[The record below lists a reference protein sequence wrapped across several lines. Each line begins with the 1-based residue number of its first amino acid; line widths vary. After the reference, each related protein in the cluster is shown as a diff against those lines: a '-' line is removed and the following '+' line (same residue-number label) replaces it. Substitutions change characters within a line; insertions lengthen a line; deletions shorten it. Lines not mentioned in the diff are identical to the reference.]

1 MERFYMLN
9 LIENQM
15 NNYSPAEQTVAYY
28 VLEHPEDVLSMTT
41 KQLAAECQSSEAT
54 IIRFCKRIG
63 INSFKG
69 LKIELAKEISLEG
82 NQDEMNAS
90 PLQFEDDLETVISK
104 VTTKT
109 IQALNN
115 TKSLVSVEQ
124 LDRAV
129 KAMHEG
135 ERIYVYGAGGSSLVA
150 NDLTQKLLRIDFP
163 AFQSNDIHVQMM
175 MAANM
180 TERDILFV
188 VSTSGKTREIL
199 QLLSTAKE
207 KGATTILL
215 TQYGKSPARRMS
227 DVVLTISDEEHN
239 IRIGTMTARIAQL
252 AVIDVLFIALCTKRG
267 SKVYKKIID
276 THQAVQ
282 RMQKQ

>member
-1 MERFYMLN
+1 MERFYMLQ

-15 NNYSPAEQTVAYY
+15 NHYSPAEQSVANF
-28 VLEHPEDVLSMTT
+28 VLEHPEEVLSMTT
-41 KQLAAECQSSEAT
+41 KQLAAACQSSEAT

-69 LKIELAKEISLEG
+69 LKIEIAKEVSLEG
-82 NQDEMNAS
+82 NQHDETAS
-90 PLQFEDDLETVISK
+90 PLQFEDDLVTVVSK
-104 VTTKT
+104 VTAKT

-115 TKSLVSVEQ
+115 TKNLVSIEQ
-124 LDRAV
+124 LDQAV
-129 KAMHEG
+129 CAMHEA
-135 ERIYVYGAGGSSLVA
+135 ERIYVFGAGGSSLVA
-150 NDLTQKLLRIDFP
+150 NDLTQKLLRIDFSV
-163 AFQSNDIHVQMM
+163 FQSNDIHVQMM

-199 QLLSTAKE
+199 QLLSIAKE
-207 KGATTILL
+207 KGTSTILL
-215 TQYGKSPARRMS
+215 TQHGKSPAKRMADILLS
-227 DVVLTISDEEHN
+227 ISNEEQN

-252 AVIDVLFIALCTKRG
+252 AVIDILFIALCTRRG
-267 SKVYKKIID
+267 SRVYKKIID